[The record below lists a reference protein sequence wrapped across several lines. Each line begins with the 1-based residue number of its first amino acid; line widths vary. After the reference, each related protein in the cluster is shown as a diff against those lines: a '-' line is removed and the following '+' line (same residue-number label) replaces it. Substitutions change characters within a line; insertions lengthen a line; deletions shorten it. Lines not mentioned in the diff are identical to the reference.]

1 VPRLADAYQRAYYTG
16 IVCERKGMA
25 ILQRDTPGTGP
36 IVFQWLTEAM
46 RHYEEAES
54 LRPEGNDDALLRW
67 NTCARLIMLHA
78 HVRAAPEIRQQVML
92 E

>member
-1 VPRLADAYQRAYYTG
+1 
-16 IVCERKGMA
+16 MA

-67 NTCARLIMLHA
+67 NTCARLIMLHG
-78 HVRAAPEIRQQVML
+78 HVRSAPEIQQQVML